1 MLRISQVGLGNQ
13 NHATTQAQKKRN
25 QQDFGNELEKSQ
37 LKISNHAQ
45 KRMSARKLNL
55 ADDDYVQISKAVSE
69 LQEKGSRE
77 SLLLYKD
84 MGLIANVQNRTIITA
99 MDMNEIG
106 TVTNIDSTKFIK

>member
-1 MLRISQVGLGNQ
+1 LAWEIKI
-13 NHATTQAQKKRN
+13 TQRPRHKKR
-25 QQDFGNELEKSQ
+25 EISKILAQ